1 VRSRLLSVKNASTRI
16 VDRASRARNVR
27 LYTLHM
33 ESSEHAVQLARVVCW
48 VKFCHSAELA
58 ARVYLNERGVPFS
71 AASMLT
77 R

>member
-1 VRSRLLSVKNASTRI
+1 VAGMVIQKKCTHAAVGGDGVRKSPK
-16 VDRASRARNVR
+16 
-27 LYTLHM
+27 
-33 ESSEHAVQLARVVCW
+33 HAVQLARVVCG

-58 ARVYLNERGVPFS
+58 ARGYLNERGVPFS